1 MTYNS
6 TAFIKAKIKLENL
19 IYSIEWHHSK
29 RYPRCMYKYM
39 ESLTILNKI
48 KDKVSYL
55 NSLITFHEIDA
66 READFDCTR
75 EDD

>member
-1 MTYNS
+1 
-6 TAFIKAKIKLENL
+6 
-19 IYSIEWHHSK
+19 
-29 RYPRCMYKYM
+29 M